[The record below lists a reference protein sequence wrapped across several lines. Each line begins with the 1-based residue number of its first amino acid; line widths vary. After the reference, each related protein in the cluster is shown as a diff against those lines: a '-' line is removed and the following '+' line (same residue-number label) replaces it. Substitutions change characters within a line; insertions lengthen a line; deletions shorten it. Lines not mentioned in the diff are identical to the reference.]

1 LTRKKVLLIED
12 EEDIREIASLS
23 LESIGGWETISA
35 SDGRFGIE
43 QARLHRPDAILLD
56 VMMPGMDGPT
66 TLTNLRSAPETR
78 DIPVIFMT
86 AKVMSSERSKL
97 AGLGVQGFI
106 AKPFDPLKL
115 PEEIRA
121 VLGWSSE

>member
-23 LESIGGWETISA
+23 LESIGGWETILA
-35 SDGRFGIE
+35 SDGRLGIE

-66 TLTNLRSAPETR
+66 TLTCLRSTPETR

-106 AKPFDPLKL
+106 AKPFDPLTL
-115 PEEIRA
+115 PAEIRA
-121 VLGWSSE
+121 VLGWSRS